1 MEHMVGTKKSGQS
14 KTPYLQGISM
24 ISNRIF
30 PQKAAK
36 TAIKARKN
44 RSVCPLNFLFRRSM
58 KNKGFLSRFI
68 IFKIDD

>member
-24 ISNRIF
+24 VSNLIF

-36 TAIKARKN
+36 TAK
-44 RSVCPLNFLFRRSM
+44 
-58 KNKGFLSRFI
+58 
-68 IFKIDD
+68 

>member
-36 TAIKARKN
+36 KAKKARKN
-44 RSVCPLNFLFRRSM
+44 RSVYLLNFLFRRSM
-58 KNKGFLSRFI
+58 ENKWVLSRFI